1 MTNDKEVRVLHGTG
15 TDAQTTQTESVLRG
29 EQLSAAVNRPLGAEG
44 EVGRL
49 QLLEERAVVNV
60 ERVGMGQ
67 VQIRKVVHERQEMV
81 PVTITSEVLEIT
93 VSSVPAG
100 TAQAGQA
107 AVAPSA
113 GSQSAGSQGV
123 REVLIDGQPLEA
135 GRTYTIPLTEER
147 YQVVKQVY
155 PISDVVVRKRV
166 QTETHQEAVA
176 LRHEELDVRA
186 DEGLVQRSDDLTSDR
201 RR

>member
-1 MTNDKEVRVLHGTG
+1 MTNDQEVRVLHA
-15 TDAQTTQTESVLRG
+15 TDAAEPQNAQTERVVRG
-29 EQLSAAVNRPLGAEG
+29 EQLSANIAQRPLGAEG
-44 EVGRL
+44 ELGRL

-93 VSSVPAG
+93 VASVPAG
-100 TAQAGQA
+100 ATQPGQVAGT
-107 AVAPSA
+107 
-113 GSQSAGSQGV
+113 AGSQGV

-155 PISDVVVRKRV
+155 PISDVVVRRRV
-166 QTETHQEAVA
+166 QTETHQET
-176 LRHEELDVRA
+176 LSLKREELDVQA
-186 DEGLVQRSDDLTSDR
+186 DESLIQRTEGQATDR

>member
-1 MTNDKEVRVLHGTG
+1 MTNDKEVRVLHGTV
-15 TDAQTTQTESVLRG
+15 TDAQTTQTQSVLRG

-100 TAQAGQA
+100 TAQAGAGQA
-107 AVAPSA
+107 AVAPI
-113 GSQSAGSQGV
+113 AGSQGV

>member
-1 MTNDKEVRVLHGTG
+1 MTNDQEVRVLHA
-15 TDAQTTQTESVLRG
+15 TDAAEPQNAQTERVVRG
-29 EQLSAAVNRPLGAEG
+29 EQLSANIAQRPLGAEG
-44 EVGRL
+44 ELGRL

-93 VSSVPAG
+93 VASVPAG
-100 TAQAGQA
+100 ATQPGQVAGA
-107 AVAPSA
+107 
-113 GSQSAGSQGV
+113 AGSQGV

-155 PISDVVVRKRV
+155 PISDVVVRRRV
-166 QTETHQEAVA
+166 QTETHQET
-176 LRHEELDVRA
+176 LSLKREELDVQA
-186 DEGLVQRSDDLTSDR
+186 DESLIR
-201 RR
+201 RTEGQAIDKRR

>member
-1 MTNDKEVRVLHGTG
+1 MTNDQEVRVLHA
-15 TDAQTTQTESVLRG
+15 TDAAEPQNAQTERVVRG
-29 EQLSAAVNRPLGAEG
+29 EQLSANIAQRPLGAEG
-44 EVGRL
+44 ELGRL

-93 VSSVPAG
+93 VASVPAG
-100 TAQAGQA
+100 ATQPGQVAGA
-107 AVAPSA
+107 
-113 GSQSAGSQGV
+113 AGSQGV

-135 GRTYTIPLTEER
+135 GRIYTIPLTEER

-155 PISDVVVRKRV
+155 PISDVVVRRRV
-166 QTETHQEAVA
+166 QTETHQET
-176 LRHEELDVRA
+176 LSLKREELDVQA
-186 DEGLVQRSDDLTSDR
+186 DESLIQRTEGQATDR